1 MCTLWYVNAILL
13 FFSLS
18 LKHTPHS
25 FIKKRPSKIIVEF
38 QHDWLA
44 LKKAVEGFLRCV
56 FTHALPR
63 GWFLTSASIARFLP
77 VPPEV

>member
-1 MCTLWYVNAILL
+1 MVCECYTAF

-18 LKHTPHS
+18 HSNIPHS
-25 FIKKRPSKIIVEF
+25 FIKKQPSKIILEF
-38 QHDWLA
+38 QQYWLA

-56 FTHALPR
+56 FKHALPR

>member
-1 MCTLWYVNAILL
+1 MVCECYTA

-18 LKHTPHS
+18 HS
-25 FIKKRPSKIIVEF
+25 NIPPFIHQKQPSKIIVEF

-44 LKKAVEGFLRCV
+44 LKKAVEGFFFRCV

>member
-13 FFSLS
+13 FFLS
-18 LKHTPHS
+18 LTQTYPHS
-25 FIKKRPSKIIVEF
+25 FIKKQPSKIILEF
-38 QHDWLA
+38 QQYWLA

-56 FTHALPR
+56 FKHALPR
-63 GWFLTSASIARFLP
+63 GWFLTSASIAHFLP